1 LKQVYFD
8 IVRGMRKSSRQNAV
22 AGLKGSMMQTVI
34 SILAF
39 HFIFQPIGMQ
49 TSSIKGD
56 YMLYISI
63 WNRNVYNT

>member
-1 LKQVYFD
+1 
-8 IVRGMRKSSRQNAV
+8 
-22 AGLKGSMMQTVI
+22 MQTVI

-39 HFIFQPIGMQ
+39 HFIFQPIGMR

-63 WNRNVYNT
+63 WNRNVYNTQ